1 MGEALPGAVAIRR
14 RLFSRP
20 AEAPFL
26 SLSTPNA
33 VERLGWAEFWSRVD
47 GYASAISLATRP
59 DDFILIMCRTRTDAI
74 AFFFAA
80 ICTGRLVSFF
90 PPPNRVQD
98 EAFYRSQQSA
108 SIARIAP
115 DLIVTFD
122 EASAAMVREIGFHDA
137 WRAFEA
143 PPPGDWRA
151 AIEAFAARLEGE
163 GPALFVQHSS
173 GTTGVKK
180 AVVVTTSMMR
190 AQFAA
195 YWEAAIEL
203 LAPEPRIASWLPL
216 YHDMGLVATLI
227 LPTMAACEIA
237 LLDPF
242 TWVEAPQI
250 LFDVIAREQ
259 SNLVWMPNFAFRHY
273 VRVGRV
279 LRASD
284 LSSVRAWIDCSEPC
298 RAVDAEAFEQHFAGM
313 GARPESVV
321 GCYAMA
327 ESVFAV
333 SQGAPSHR
341 AILRVSFEQTIGQAV
356 QPGDNAVLS
365 SGSVLPGLEI
375 ALFAGDARIADDCYG
390 EIAIRGDCVFG
401 GYRRMAPADSNIRSD
416 GFFLTGDLGTLRDG
430 DLFVFGRQNETII
443 VNGKNIFAGDV
454 EAAIGGIEGLK
465 AGRLVVFGVDNPLSG
480 SEDLVVVA
488 ERDPSWTTGR
498 DDRAIVSE
506 VTRLIKAAF
515 LVSPRA
521 VKLVEDRWL
530 AKTTSGK
537 ISRAENR
544 LKYLREL
551 HADPAKT

>member
-1 MGEALPGAVAIRR
+1 VTDALPGATAIGR
-14 RLFSRP
+14 RLLAKP

-26 SLSTPNA
+26 SLSAPEG
-33 VERLGWAEFWSRVD
+33 VERVAWGKFWSLVE

-59 DDFILIMCRTRTDAI
+59 DAFILIVSRTRVDAI

-80 ICTGRLVSFF
+80 IRAGRLVSFF
-90 PPPNRVQD
+90 PPPSRVQD
-98 EAFYRSQQSA
+98 RAFYHSQQSA
-108 SIARIAP
+108 SIAKIAP

-122 EASAAMVREIGFHDA
+122 EASAAMVREIGFDHV

-143 PPPGDWRA
+143 PPTGDGRA
-151 AIEAFAARLEGE
+151 AVEAFAARLEGD

-173 GTTGVKK
+173 GTTGIKK
-180 AVVVTTSMMR
+180 AVAVSPSMMR

-195 YWEAAIEL
+195 YWQAVIEP
-203 LAPEPRIASWLPL
+203 LAPQPKIASWLPL

-227 LPTMAACEIA
+227 LPTMGACEIA
-237 LLDPF
+237 FIDPF
-242 TWVEAPQI
+242 TWVEAPQM

-273 VRVGRV
+273 VRIGRV
-279 LRASD
+279 LRERD
-284 LSSVRAWIDCSEPC
+284 LSSVRAWINCSEPC
-298 RAVDAEAFEQHFAGM
+298 RAVDAAAFEQYFAGM
-313 GARPESVV
+313 GVSPHSVV

-333 SQGAPSHR
+333 SQAPAGHR
-341 AILRVSFEQTIGQAV
+341 AVLQVGFDQTIGQAV
-356 QPGDNAVLS
+356 QPGANAVLS
-365 SGSVLPGLEI
+365 SGPVAPGLDI
-375 ALFAGDARIADDCYG
+375 ALFAGEARIADDRYG
-390 EIAIRGDCVFG
+390 EIGIRGDCVFG
-401 GYRRMAPADSNIRSD
+401 GYRQMTLTDSGIRPD
-416 GFFLTGDLGTLRDG
+416 GFFITGDVGTLRDG
-430 DLFVFGRQNETII
+430 ELFVFGRQKETII

-454 EAAIGGIEGLK
+454 EAAIGRVEGLK
-465 AGRLVVFGVDNPLSG
+465 AGRLVVFGVENPLSG

-488 ERDPSWTTGR
+488 ERDPSVATGR

-506 VTRLIKAAF
+506 VTRLINAAF
-515 LVSPRA
+515 LISPRA

-544 LKYLREL
+544 LKYLRDL
-551 HADPAKT
+551 QAHAAKT